1 MLHHLKTLKP
11 YFLAVE
17 HGAKRFEIRYN
28 DDRAFQKGDTVVL
41 HEFDPESWDTIKQ
54 QYGCHT
60 GRTLHASITFVTN
73 FMQNPGYV
81 VFGFTLIDH
90 SAQPEGE

>member
-17 HGAKRFEIRYN
+17 QGCKRFEIRHN
-28 DDRAFQKGDTVVL
+28 DDRAFQKGEPIVL
-41 HEFDPESWDTIKQ
+41 HEFDPELLDPVNQ

-60 GRTLHASITFVTN
+60 GRTLHATITFVTN
-73 FMQNPGYV
+73 FKQAPGYV
-81 VFGFTLIDH
+81 VFGFKLAD
-90 SAQPEGE
+90 QPGGE